1 MDNQAFRQ
9 LLSTPRSERF
19 PSSTPSRQS
28 GGQTPKGDGSSAP
41 KVKKPYRPKPA
52 PKKEGEGK
60 EQEGVPAYRDRA
72 EERRRGINSDYESA
86 DRFTAALTGGVD
98 VSQLTVEETK
108 YLGGDMDHTHM
119 VKGLDYAL
127 LHKVGICMEGK
138 RLSVCI
144 LLHCHGAMHS
154 VTRMPM
160 HHMLTG
166 AYSLGIRK
174 GEHAHQ
180 KNIHY

>member
-19 PSSTPSRQS
+19 PSSTPSRQG
-28 GGQTPKGDGSSAP
+28 GGQTPARGDGAAP
-41 KVKKPYRPKPA
+41 KAKKPYRPKPA
-52 PKKEGEGK
+52 PKKEGQGEEGA
-60 EQEGVPAYRDRA
+60 EGVPAYRDRA

-86 DRFTAALTGGVD
+86 NRFTAALTGGVD

-127 LHKVGICMEGK
+127 LQKVSEATVGVPSPS
-138 RLSVCI
+138 LS
-144 LLHCHGAMHS
+144 MH
-154 VTRMPM
+154 
-160 HHMLTG
+160 
-166 AYSLGIRK
+166 A
-174 GEHAHQ
+174 
-180 KNIHY
+180 